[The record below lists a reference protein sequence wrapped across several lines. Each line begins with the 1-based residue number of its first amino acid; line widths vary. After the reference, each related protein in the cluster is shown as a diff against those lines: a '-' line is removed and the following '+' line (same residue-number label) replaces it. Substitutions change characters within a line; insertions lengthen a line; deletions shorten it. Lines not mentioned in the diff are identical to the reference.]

1 MAHLEDPRGR
11 GAEEPVDS
19 RVTGGERGGWR
30 RVALLPGLAVVA
42 VIGAWEVAAREGWL
56 PPLLLPA
63 PSAIASRAAAMIASG
78 ELVRQ
83 SAATLWRVVLG
94 LVLGGVSG
102 AIAGLAM
109 GWSRRARA
117 LGDPLVAALHPIPKI
132 AILPLI
138 MVVFGIGEPS
148 KIVVIATSAFF
159 PMLIGAMEGVRQI
172 SPIHFEVARNCG
184 ASPMKVLTRVVL
196 PGSLP
201 LLLAGARLALNTA
214 LLLTIAVELVLTQNG
229 LGSMIW
235 MAWQTLRV
243 DQLYASL
250 LVIAVLGVLG
260 NALLQRLSA
269 TLVPWQEERQV

>member
-11 GAEEPVDS
+11 RAEEPVDT
-19 RVTGGERGGWR
+19 RVTGGARRGGWHAA
-30 RVALLPGLAVVA
+30 VLPGIAASAAVA
-42 VIGAWEVAAREGWL
+42 GWEAAARLGWL

-63 PSAIASRAAAMIASG
+63 PSAIALKIAALVASG
-78 ELVRQ
+78 ELLRQ
-83 SAATLWRVVLG
+83 TAATVWRVVVG
-94 LVLGGVSG
+94 LALGGVPG
-102 AIAGLAM
+102 ALAGLAM

-117 LGDPLVAALHPIPKI
+117 LGDPLVAAMHP
-132 AILPLI
+132 LPQI
-138 MVVFGIGEPS
+138 VVVFGIGEAS
-148 KIVVIATSAFF
+148 KIAVIAVSAFF
-159 PMLIGAMEGVRQI
+159 PMLINAMEGVRQI

-184 ASPMKVLTRVVL
+184 ASPAKVLARVVL

-201 LLLAGARLALNTA
+201 LLMAGARLALNTA

-250 LVIAVLGVLG
+250 LAIAILGVLF
-260 NALLQRLSA
+260 NAVLQRLSA
-269 TLVPWQEERQV
+269 GLVPWQEERQI